1 MAKFCRFCGKPVKEN
16 AKFCENCGK
25 SLAKASAAPVPPVC
39 PRCGEPLAPD
49 VVFCGNCG
57 LNLQQGTGY
66 ASAVPEPTVSENW
79 QQDWNPAQNQQ
90 QGWAP
95 QQPQG
100 REYPQQQGWAQ
111 PQPQPGPNV
120 RESVQAKRQGR
131 SVSSLL
137 EGFGSSK
144 MLMAAA
150 AAVILLVVGITGFW
164 KPGFLRSSSSKLEN
178 GMLALN
184 DIALD
189 FKQTNLKNGA
199 ATLATVK
206 DTEEEVQSGL
216 IGNLYVID
224 VDKNC
229 QGKVTITIPV
239 PKDFKP
245 TTGNGRYI
253 KLGIGRDYILDNGK
267 TARYYSYFDTTIKD
281 GKVVATIDPAALA
294 NSQLRRKASA
304 KPVEKKEPDV
314 GKFTEYVGYFFKEGF
329 WKYGEGY
336 QYSKGHFRLWYDYHL
351 TRFGKNTYITAGEAE
366 KILNDFE
373 EAYNYY
379 KTHGYAKHVD
389 TFTPIDVYITRSWK
403 LFTKG
408 EGTEGTW
415 DPTTGNIELNEV
427 KIFGSNYDNRY
438 EGEVRTKTKA
448 TIYHEFFHAVQQSL
462 IGSWDYTTNSTN
474 SNWFD
479 EATGTHFEKLAK
491 SGAGSDFSDNLSDN
505 GRTHFWRLWE
515 RPIPKGTSMEDGYSR
530 GVLIDYISSKLG
542 NDAWIKDCYE
552 HWSKDYSKLKS
563 YMNKIAPTDADFSA
577 KFYLDVVTKNLG
589 TNTPVGYYNACIT
602 PNKDQGEDRYLS
614 AIRMELDKQTKERIA
629 KDEKNSRP
637 ISISFTSEPFALDGY
652 GGRLVGL
659 ISQEVINKKKVYLT
673 ESFPDRC
680 QLKLVGPEGCRIQLI
695 AFKAGSDKV
704 ITSSGNVIKDFKAQ
718 TVNNNFL
725 YLVLVTST
733 KPTKQEVVLQATLSK
748 DGKKEGNFRSTDV
761 GRRLFQTELERNEQR
776 IKKEGNWVKL
786 K

>member
-16 AKFCENCGK
+16 SKFCENCGK

-253 KLGIGRDYILDNGK
+253 KLGIGR
-267 TARYYSYFDTTIKD
+267 
-281 GKVVATIDPAALA
+281 
-294 NSQLRRKASA
+294 
-304 KPVEKKEPDV
+304 
-314 GKFTEYVGYFFKEGF
+314 
-329 WKYGEGY
+329 
-336 QYSKGHFRLWYDYHL
+336 
-351 TRFGKNTYITAGEAE
+351 
-366 KILNDFE
+366 
-373 EAYNYY
+373 
-379 KTHGYAKHVD
+379 
-389 TFTPIDVYITRSWK
+389 
-403 LFTKG
+403 
-408 EGTEGTW
+408 
-415 DPTTGNIELNEV
+415 
-427 KIFGSNYDNRY
+427 
-438 EGEVRTKTKA
+438 
-448 TIYHEFFHAVQQSL
+448 
-462 IGSWDYTTNSTN
+462 
-474 SNWFD
+474 
-479 EATGTHFEKLAK
+479 
-491 SGAGSDFSDNLSDN
+491 
-505 GRTHFWRLWE
+505 
-515 RPIPKGTSMEDGYSR
+515 
-530 GVLIDYISSKLG
+530 
-542 NDAWIKDCYE
+542 
-552 HWSKDYSKLKS
+552 
-563 YMNKIAPTDADFSA
+563 
-577 KFYLDVVTKNLG
+577 
-589 TNTPVGYYNACIT
+589 
-602 PNKDQGEDRYLS
+602 
-614 AIRMELDKQTKERIA
+614 
-629 KDEKNSRP
+629 
-637 ISISFTSEPFALDGY
+637 
-652 GGRLVGL
+652 
-659 ISQEVINKKKVYLT
+659 
-673 ESFPDRC
+673 
-680 QLKLVGPEGCRIQLI
+680 
-695 AFKAGSDKV
+695 
-704 ITSSGNVIKDFKAQ
+704 
-718 TVNNNFL
+718 
-725 YLVLVTST
+725 
-733 KPTKQEVVLQATLSK
+733 
-748 DGKKEGNFRSTDV
+748 
-761 GRRLFQTELERNEQR
+761 
-776 IKKEGNWVKL
+776 
-786 K
+786 